1 MKRFKNIL
9 LYTDG
14 DVDNVG
20 PLEKAID
27 LAQRNGAR
35 LTVTGILQQLPREM
49 QLLLANAQVAEMEKT
64 AVEALNE
71 RLETFVASARAKCD
85 NVAIKILYGTPF
97 LEITREVIRN
107 QHDLVMMAADG
118 ADDHRERFFGS
129 TSLHLMRKCPCP
141 IWVIKPGQH
150 TTFTRVLAAVDPH
163 PTNEERNGVNAKVM
177 ELATSLSRLEGS
189 ELHIAH
195 SVDTSAADA
204 WSLWSRA
211 LPPDEASRIPVE
223 TVMRHRQLLLK
234 LLEKHDLEGIEH
246 EVHLSEG
253 AAGDC
258 IAQLAKEKQIDLI
271 VMGTL
276 ARTGVTGFFIG
287 NTAETV
293 LGRVACS
300 VLTVKPDRFASPVKL
315 TNH

>member
-14 DVDNVG
+14 NADNEG

-27 LAQRNGAR
+27 LAQRNDAR
-35 LTVTGILQQLPREM
+35 LTVVGVLKQLPQDM
-49 QLLLANAQVAEMEKT
+49 QLLIANARVSEMRE
-64 AVEALNE
+64 AAAEALGE
-71 RLETFVASARAKCD
+71 HLATFAASAQTRYD
-85 NVAIKILYGTPF
+85 NIEIKILHGTPF
-97 LEITREVIRN
+97 LEITREVLRSK
-107 QHDLVMMAADG
+107 HDLVMMAADG
-118 ADDHRERFFGS
+118 DRHHREFFFGS

-141 IWVIKPGQH
+141 IWVIKPGQR
-150 TTFTRVLAAVDPH
+150 TKFTRVLAAVDPH
-163 PTNEERNGVNAKVM
+163 PTNEERNSINTKVM

-189 ELHIAH
+189 KLHIAH
-195 SVDTSAADA
+195 FVDTSAADA
-204 WSLWSRA
+204 WSLWSRS
-211 LPPDEASRIPVE
+211 LPPSEASRIPVE
-223 TVMRHRQLLLK
+223 TVMRHRQLLLE
-234 LLEKHDLEGIEH
+234 LLDKHALKGIEH
-246 EVHLSEG
+246 EVHLNEG
-253 AAGDC
+253 AAGDR

-271 VMGTL
+271 IMGTL

-300 VLTVKPDRFASPVKL
+300 VLTVKPDRFASPVQL